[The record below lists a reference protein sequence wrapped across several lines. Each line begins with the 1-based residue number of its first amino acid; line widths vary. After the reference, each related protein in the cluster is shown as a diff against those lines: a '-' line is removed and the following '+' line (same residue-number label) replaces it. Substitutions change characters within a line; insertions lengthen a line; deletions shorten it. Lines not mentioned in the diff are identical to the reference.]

1 MNLSALVVEDLEKVA
16 PKLKEVFK
24 KGGIIA
30 YPTET
35 FYGLGADPF
44 NEDALE
50 RLFELKGRPRGKP
63 ILVVIKEASELTLLA
78 ADIPGVATSLIE
90 RYWPGPL
97 TLVFR
102 AREGLPELLT
112 GGTGKIGV
120 RLSSSPVTQRLLEI
134 LRSPLTSTSA
144 NPSGMSPAQD
154 YKEVLEYFGDAVDV
168 VIKAERLTAG
178 QPSTVVDVTT
188 EKPVVI
194 REGVIKIEGF

>member
-1 MNLSALVVEDLEKVA
+1 MSLSALVVEDLDKVA
-16 PKLKEVFK
+16 PELKEVFK
-24 KGGIIA
+24 RGGIIA

-63 ILVVIKEASELTLLA
+63 ILVVIREVSELTLLA
-78 ADIPGVATSLIE
+78 ADIPDVATSLIK

-102 AREGLPELLT
+102 AKEGLSELLT

-120 RLSSSPVTQRLLEI
+120 RLSSSPVTQRLVEI
-134 LRSPLTSTSA
+134 LRSPITSTSA
-144 NPSGMSPAQD
+144 NPSGMSPARD
-154 YKEVLEYFGDAVDV
+154 YKEVLEYFDDAVDV
-168 VIKAERLTAG
+168 VIKAERLSAD
-178 QPSTVVDVTT
+178 QPSTVVDVTA

>member
-1 MNLSALVVEDLEKVA
+1 MSLSALVVEDLEKVA
-16 PKLKEVFK
+16 PELKEVFK

-63 ILVVIKEASELTLLA
+63 ILVVIREVSELTLLA
-78 ADIPGVATSLIE
+78 ADIPDVATSLIK

-102 AREGLPELLT
+102 AKEGLSELLT

-120 RLSSSPVTQRLLEI
+120 RLSSSPVTQRLVEI

-144 NPSGMSPAQD
+144 NPSGMSPARD

-168 VIKAERLTAG
+168 VIKAERLSTG
-178 QPSTVVDVTT
+178 KPSTVVDVTA

>member
-1 MNLSALVVEDLEKVA
+1 MSLSVLVVEDLEKVA
-16 PKLKEVFK
+16 PELKEVFK

-63 ILVVIKEASELTLLA
+63 ILVVIREVSELTLLA
-78 ADIPGVATSLIE
+78 ADIPDVATSLIK

-102 AREGLPELLT
+102 AKEGLSELLT

-120 RLSSSPVTQRLLEI
+120 RLSSSPVTQRLVEI

-144 NPSGMSPAQD
+144 NPSGMSPARD

-168 VIKAERLTAG
+168 VIKAERLSTG
-178 QPSTVVDVTT
+178 KPSTVVDVTA

>member
-1 MNLSALVVEDLEKVA
+1 MSLSALVVEDLDKVA
-16 PKLKEVFK
+16 PELKEVFK

-63 ILVVIKEASELTLLA
+63 ILVVIREVSELTLLA
-78 ADIPGVATSLIE
+78 ADIPDVATSLIK

-102 AREGLPELLT
+102 AKEGLSELLT

-120 RLSSSPVTQRLLEI
+120 RLSSSPVTQRLVEI

-144 NPSGMSPAQD
+144 NPSGMSPARD

-168 VIKAERLTAG
+168 VIKAERLSTG
-178 QPSTVVDVTT
+178 KPSTVVDVTA

>member
-1 MNLSALVVEDLEKVA
+1 MSLSALVVEDLDKVA
-16 PKLKEVFK
+16 PELKEVFK
-24 KGGIIA
+24 RGGIIA

-63 ILVVIKEASELTLLA
+63 ILVVIREVSELTLLA
-78 ADIPGVATSLIE
+78 ADIPDVATSLIK

-97 TLVFR
+97 TIVFK
-102 AREGLPELLT
+102 AKEGLSELLT

-120 RLSSSPVTQRLLEI
+120 RLSSSPVTQRLVEI
-134 LRSPLTSTSA
+134 LRSPITSTSA
-144 NPSGMSPAQD
+144 NPSGMSPARD
-154 YKEVLEYFGDAVDV
+154 YKEVLEYFDDAVDV
-168 VIKAERLTAG
+168 VIKAERLSAD
-178 QPSTVVDVTT
+178 QPSTVVDVTA

>member
-1 MNLSALVVEDLEKVA
+1 MSLSALVVEDLDKVA

-24 KGGIIA
+24 RGGIIA

-63 ILVVIKEASELTLLA
+63 ILVVIREVSELTLLA
-78 ADIPGVATSLIE
+78 ADIPDVATSLIK

-102 AREGLPELLT
+102 AKEGLSELLT

-120 RLSSSPVTQRLLEI
+120 RLSSSPVTQRLVEI

-144 NPSGMSPAQD
+144 NPSGMSPARD
-154 YKEVLEYFGDAVDV
+154 YKEVLEYFDDAVDV
-168 VIKAERLTAG
+168 VIKAERLSAD
-178 QPSTVVDVTT
+178 QPSTVVDVTA

>member
-1 MNLSALVVEDLEKVA
+1 MSLSALVVENLEKVA

-63 ILVVIKEASELTLLA
+63 ILVVIREVSELTLLA
-78 ADIPGVATSLIE
+78 ADIPDVATSLIK

-102 AREGLPELLT
+102 AKEGLSELLT

-120 RLSSSPVTQRLLEI
+120 RLSSSPVTQRLVEI

-144 NPSGMSPAQD
+144 NPSGMSPARD

-168 VIKAERLTAG
+168 VIKAERLSTG
-178 QPSTVVDVTT
+178 KPSTVVDVTA

>member
-1 MNLSALVVEDLEKVA
+1 MSLSALVVEDLDKVA
-16 PKLKEVFK
+16 PELKEVFK
-24 KGGIIA
+24 RGGIIA

-63 ILVVIKEASELTLLA
+63 ILVVIREVSELTLLA
-78 ADIPGVATSLIE
+78 ADIPDVATSLIK

-97 TLVFR
+97 TIVFK
-102 AREGLPELLT
+102 AKEGLSELLT

-120 RLSSSPVTQRLLEI
+120 RLSSSPVTQRLVEI

-144 NPSGMSPAQD
+144 NPSGMSPARD
-154 YKEVLEYFGDAVDV
+154 YKEVLEYFDDAVDV
-168 VIKAERLTAG
+168 VIKAERLSAD
-178 QPSTVVDVTT
+178 QPSTVVDVTA